1 MSVTFLR
8 SHNNYLL
15 IKDVTNKLT
24 TCANVKY
31 YKTTKMALLSYFQF
45 YNISRPQLR
54 DVYFTIHVN
63 LHKSGRFYLILIF
76 FTVISGSFTY
86 ISKVR
91 FIPFILLPCHSEC
104 YRWFKSADCLYHLR
118 SVVN

>member
-24 TCANVKY
+24 ACANVKY
-31 YKTTKMALLSYFQF
+31 YKTTKRALLSYFQF

-63 LHKSGRFYLILIF
+63 LHKSGRFYRIF
-76 FTVISGSFTY
+76 YGYSNKT
-86 ISKVR
+86 
-91 FIPFILLPCHSEC
+91 
-104 YRWFKSADCLYHLR
+104 
-118 SVVN
+118 